1 MSASNN
7 KMENPVHLTVLHNIP
22 GYFKGTSK
30 RDTRKIKEI
39 MHKFEY
45 DGDFVD
51 GINDDFCLGWNA
63 AKNIITQMLSDMY
76 WENNKD

>member
-7 KMENPVHLTVLHNIP
+7 KMANPVHLTVLHNIP

-39 MHKFEY
+39 MRKFEY

>member
-39 MHKFEY
+39 MRKFEY

-63 AKNIITQMLSDMY
+63 AKNIITQLLSDMY
-76 WENNKD
+76 CENNKD

>member
-22 GYFKGTSK
+22 GYVKGTSK

-39 MHKFEY
+39 MRKFEY

-76 WENNKD
+76 WENNRD